1 MRFHT
6 AIILSSMLLS
16 ACAQQGSLSSI
27 SWRADQHLPK
37 QQNQAHL
44 GVAGPITAVLGDYLV
59 LAGGAN
65 FPNGLPW
72 ENGQKT
78 YQNQGF
84 IYQIAA
90 NGLLLKTEF
99 TLEDPLAYA
108 GCAAKDDDL
117 YIVAGE
123 DVNGPRTK
131 AMKIHLAENQEMHI
145 ESLASL
151 PRALTNGG
159 LVYDADNLYFVGG
172 EDAKEVSNLI
182 YRLDLNDTE
191 AQWETAIELP
201 FPLSHAIVAGDGNGK
216 LFIVGGRKKN
226 PLAKS
231 DIYRA
236 VLKVD
241 LSKGSVE
248 EIAELPYGLAAG
260 TGIYWQNNLLV
271 FGGDD
276 ASTFH
281 RVEEYLAKIQ
291 KETDKEAKNRLIVE
305 KNQIQVQHP
314 GFSKRVWKLDL
325 NSLTWSELNN
335 IRGESPV
342 TTTALL
348 HDKTIIIPSG
358 EVKAGIRTDQLL
370 LGTIKH

>member
-27 SWRADQHLPK
+27 SWGADQHLPK

-84 IYQIAA
+84 IYQIDADR
-90 NGLLLKTEF
+90 LQLKSEF
-99 TLEDPLAYA
+99 TLEDPFAYA
-108 GCAAKDDDL
+108 GCASRDDYM
-117 YIVAGE
+117 YIVGGE
-123 DVNGPRTK
+123 DKNGPRTK
-131 AMKIHLAENQEMHI
+131 ALKIHLAENQEVQI

-159 LVYDADNLYFVGG
+159 LVYDSNNLYFVGG
-172 EDAKEVSNLI
+172 EDAKEVSNLV
-182 YRLDLNDTE
+182 YRLNLNNTDAKWE
-191 AQWETAIELP
+191 AAIELP
-201 FPLSHAIVAGDGNGK
+201 FPLSNAIVAGDGNGK

-241 LSKGSVE
+241 LTKETVE

-271 FGGDD
+271 LGGDD

-291 KETDKEAKNRLIVE
+291 QETDNEAKKRLIVE

-325 NSLTWSELNN
+325 TNLTWSELNN
-335 IRGESPV
+335 IKGESPV
-342 TTTALL
+342 TTTALV
-348 HDKTIIIPSG
+348 HDETIIIPSG

-370 LGTIKH
+370 MGTIKH